1 MKRQNKHW
9 LNIHLNGLTYPTHL
23 CVRRRQ
29 ASPPVDSHQG
39 IFTKRHIKFE
49 VHGVVDKDLRP
60 PEDSR
65 RDQLGDFAAHVY
77 LAHVYEAVLREKAI

>member
-1 MKRQNKHW
+1 MKGH
-9 LNIHLNGLTYPTHL
+9 NIHCLDLHLNRLSFLTHL

-29 ASPPVDSHQG
+29 TSSPVDPHQG

-49 VHGVVDKDLRP
+49 VHGVVDEDLRP

-65 RDQLGDFAAHVY
+65 RDQLSDFAAHVY
-77 LAHVYEAVLREKAI
+77 LARVYEAVLREKAI